1 MEELVRKLCSTY
13 GIPYKERHLTEIKS
27 LHTWFET
34 HVVSDPNCTGIPKKE
49 FKLVNNKWEL
59 HLSYLSNHKRIVR
72 KINNRYTNIYESAEI
87 NTQEKLNDLINELK
101 SST

>member
-13 GIPYKERHLTEIKS
+13 GIPYKERHLIEINA
-27 LHTWFET
+27 LHKWFET
-34 HVVSDPNCTGIPKKE
+34 HIVSDPNCTGIPIKE

-59 HLSYLSNHKRIVR
+59 HLSYHLNYKRIIR
-72 KINNRYTNIYESAEI
+72 KINNRYTNIYESTEI